1 MNEKK
6 KKNMHKKRAQKHA
19 MHTDDNRRSS
29 FQIFQLINISK
40 SIRGC
45 MGFTNP
51 GIFINYCLR
60 TWLGVFLMDLIQ
72 RMAIYSRWTFI
83 VNTEL
88 LVLNVQNRLLSTCLN
103 GRWTLKWFICLTDE
117 FYGHAH
123 VSHQFSAFQDS
134 NLGRLHILSTSVGSH
149 IFVIKCLSSL
159 LSHLMCAIRYS
170 VCKPFT
176 RDLCSPFP

>member
-1 MNEKK
+1 MLFSAYFTQRGAYKSLCTPKFYWAIMSETKK
-6 KKNMHKKRAQKHA
+6 TPAQKRATR
-19 MHTDDNRRSS
+19 TDDNRRSS

-45 MGFTNP
+45 TGFTNP

-72 RMAIYSRWTFI
+72 IMAIYSQWTFI

-88 LVLNVQNRLLSTCLN
+88 LVLNVQNRLRSTCLKR
-103 GRWTLKWFICLTDE
+103 RWTLKWFICLTNE

-123 VSHQFSAFQDS
+123 VSHPTDS
-134 NLGRLHILSTSVGSH
+134 LHFRI
-149 IFVIKCLSSL
+149 VI
-159 LSHLMCAIRYS
+159 
-170 VCKPFT
+170 
-176 RDLCSPFP
+176 